1 MLHFKDSKID
11 TYRRMWHYMKTKEPA
26 VFVKNARDGVEK
38 VLAGNYAYL
47 MESTSIEYEVQ
58 QNCDLM
64 QVGGLL
70 DSKGFGVATPM
81 GKSKFAPF
89 LYKRCVFILITQT
102 IAQFYTFGKMIHECT
117 NCSDILLLPGR
128 INIVV

>member
-1 MLHFKDSKID
+1 
-11 TYRRMWHYMKTKEPA
+11 MWHYMKTKEPT

-89 LYKRCVFILITQT
+89 STVHFNHANHRSVLYIRQNDTRV
-102 IAQFYTFGKMIHECT
+102 H
-117 NCSDILLLPGR
+117 
-128 INIVV
+128 

>member
-1 MLHFKDSKID
+1 
-11 TYRRMWHYMKTKEPA
+11 MWHYMKNKEPS
-26 VFVKNARDGVEK
+26 VFVNDARDGVDK

-47 MESTSIEYEVQ
+47 MESTSIEYQVQ

-81 GKSKFAPF
+81 GKINGLYSNIYFFLIPRYHGKVSFPF
-89 LYKRCVFILITQT
+89 FFL
-102 IAQFYTFGKMIHECT
+102 GKL
-117 NCSDILLLPGR
+117 NPVLLWGVSVLHFS
-128 INIVV
+128 

>member
-1 MLHFKDSKID
+1 MFSFSQDSKID
-11 TYRRMWHYMKTKEPA
+11 TYRRMWHYMKSRDPS
-26 VFVKNARDGVEK
+26 VFVKNAREGVEK
-38 VLAGNYAYL
+38 VMEGNYAYL

-81 GKSKFAPF
+81 GKEITCFFLPCCMKRSIKSIQKLPPF
-89 LYKRCVFILITQT
+89 DKNDTRVY
-102 IAQFYTFGKMIHECT
+102 
-117 NCSDILLLPGR
+117 
-128 INIVV
+128 